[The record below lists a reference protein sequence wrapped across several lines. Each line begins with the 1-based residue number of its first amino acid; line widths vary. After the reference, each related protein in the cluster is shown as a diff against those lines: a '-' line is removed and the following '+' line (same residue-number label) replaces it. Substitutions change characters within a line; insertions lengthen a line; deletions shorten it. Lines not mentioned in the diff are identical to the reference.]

1 MVPRGGRDLS
11 GGSTSDTDND
21 ASGGP
26 TLTQNC
32 WSTPSSFSSVGR
44 GLASPASGLNRF
56 VRGGHEFGQRR
67 LGRGAGGGAR
77 QQDG

>member
-11 GGSTSDTDND
+11 GGSTSDTDKD

-32 WSTPSSFSSVGR
+32 WSTPSSFSSVRQGV
-44 GLASPASGLNRF
+44 GVA
-56 VRGGHEFGQRR
+56 GQRVEPVR
-67 LGRGAGGGAR
+67 AR
-77 QQDG
+77 WP